1 MLGYSFANVVYIFVS
16 DTKGYEK
23 ILIPF
28 AVIVA
33 AAPIFF
39 YRHLIKEKEE
49 ERFDGD

>member
-23 ILIPF
+23 VIIPL

-33 AAPIFF
+33 VAPILF

-49 ERFDGD
+49 EQFDGD